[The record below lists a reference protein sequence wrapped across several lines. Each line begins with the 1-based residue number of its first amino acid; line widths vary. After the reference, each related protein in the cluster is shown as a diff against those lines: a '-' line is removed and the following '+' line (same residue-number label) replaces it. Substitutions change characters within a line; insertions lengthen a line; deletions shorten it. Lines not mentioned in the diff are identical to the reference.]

1 MAATVRVGQDKLL
14 SLTTSA
20 LAAVGVPLVDAEI
33 AAGILVT
40 ADLQGIDTH
49 GTRRLAPYLARIRDG
64 VFNPRPNI
72 RLEQTGT
79 SAAIVEG
86 DNGLGPVVGCRG
98 LELALRLAKES
109 GTAYVGC
116 RNSQHFGAL
125 APYALRAAEAGVL
138 CFLGTNAFTTM
149 APWGGRD
156 IRVGNNPLGL
166 GAPRR
171 NAPPFILDIAMSV
184 AARGKMRKAAEKGEP
199 IPEGWAL
206 DADGSPTTD
215 PEKGLAGYVLP
226 IGGHKGYGLA
236 LMVDV
241 LAGALSGGA
250 VSTEVNS
257 LFQQRDRP
265 QRVSHFFIAI
275 DPAKT
280 IGTEAYL
287 DRIETLCAL
296 MKTTEPFDAESPVLV
311 PGEIE
316 AQRMQER
323 CEAGIPMESELLE
336 SIRGLARGEAPK
348 SVAAA

>member
-1 MAATVRVGQDKLL
+1 MAITVRVGQDELL

-20 LAAVGVPLVDAEI
+20 LTAVGVPPADAEI

-49 GTRRLAPYLARIRDG
+49 GTRRLAPYVTRIRDG
-64 VFNPRPNI
+64 IFNPRPNI
-72 RLEQTGT
+72 RVEQTGI

-86 DNGLGPVVGCRG
+86 DNGLGPVVGYRG
-98 LELALRLAKES
+98 LELAVRLAKES
-109 GTAYVGC
+109 GSAYVGC

-138 CFLGTNAFTTM
+138 CLLGTNAFTTM
-149 APWGGRD
+149 APWRGRD

-171 NAPPFILDIAMSV
+171 NAPPFVLDIAMSI
-184 AARGKMRKAAEKGEP
+184 AARGKMRTAAEKGAP

-206 DADGSPTTD
+206 DADGNPTTD

-250 VSTEVNS
+250 VSTEVKS
-257 LFQQRDRP
+257 LFQQKDRP
-265 QRVSHFFIAI
+265 QRVCHFFIAV

-280 IGTEAYL
+280 IGTDAYL

-296 MKTTEPFDAESPVLV
+296 MKTTEPFDAESPVLI

-316 AQRMQER
+316 ARRMRER
-323 CEAGIPMESELLE
+323 REVGIPIDTELLE
-336 SIRGLARGEAPK
+336 EIRRLARGEAPK
-348 SVAAA
+348 TIAAA